1 MSEESPE
8 RPTQDVGNTPDIG
21 NVSGMQ
27 QHHVTF
33 KVSLKSTSSERVLFF
48 FFCLHSYFSKNKP
61 TLNRSFRDGNKFH
74 SF

>member
-33 KVSLKSTSSERVLFF
+33 KGSLKSTSSERVTLFF
-48 FFCLHSYFSKNKP
+48 FLFTYLFFQDKP
-61 TLNRSFRDGNKFH
+61 TLNRSFRDGNKFD